1 MKSLR
6 THRLSWGWLLV
17 LAMSLCAL
25 TTTMSQAQSSG
36 VPSQQSIAKTLSL
49 RIKPRTITFERP
61 IAGDPIKI
69 NNGATVLIQDGAIRG
84 VLNPEKG
91 SSPIKLTPSVPI
103 TGDLE
108 RRQKPIPAIEMRVL
122 GQSIYLDRQVELFVV
137 QDITGR
143 SIKTLVKGHK
153 MTLED
158 LRPGVYI
165 VRVQDKGIAHTS
177 KFILR

>member
-1 MKSLR
+1 M
-6 THRLSWGWLLV
+6 LV
-17 LAMSLCAL
+17 LVLCTLAPIAL
-25 TTTMSQAQSSG
+25 QAQSSSM
-36 VPSQQSIAKTLSL
+36 PSQQSIAKTLSL
-49 RIKPRTITFERP
+49 KIKPRTITFERP
-61 IAGDPIKI
+61 IAGNPIKI

-84 VLNPEKG
+84 VLNPEKTT
-91 SSPIKLTPSVPI
+91 SSIKLTPSVPI
-103 TGDLE
+103 TADIE
-108 RRQKPIPAIEMRVL
+108 RPQKPITPIEMRVL

-153 MTLED
+153 MSLED